1 MSTQPQTSTP
11 SGYLSKF
18 NRVTAAAAPRQP
30 GPASRVSS
38 SERVAEFIGVCDVA
52 LDLAF
57 DDPREAVLAPDVDVP
72 QPGSFIKAYLLF
84 LTTEGICPTADVEP
98 GSFDAWYE
106 RVSPAVWS
114 LLGFEQPPSKMMVGL
129 TFSLLGQREHQAP
142 ELRALIWALGELAA
156 VNLMP
161 GLRS

>member
-1 MSTQPQTSTP
+1 MSALQQ
-11 SGYLSKF
+11 SGGGRNYRAAF
-18 NRVTAAAAPRQP
+18 NAVTRAAAPLP
-30 GPASRVSS
+30 SPAARVGDG
-38 SERVAEFIGVCDVA
+38 ELVAEFIGVCDAA

-84 LTTEGICPTADVEP
+84 LATEGICPNADVEP
-98 GSFDAWYE
+98 GTFEAWFE

-114 LLGFEQPPSKMMVGL
+114 LLGFEQPPSRMMVGL
-129 TFSLLGQREHQAP
+129 AFSLLGQREHQAP

-161 GLRS
+161 GLRA